1 MAVAVAIVLQLEKK
15 QSEGHVPVV
24 LSREGRQ
31 CHYAGQ
37 EREWQDEGGRT
48 RHRQMKMPQKFH
60 FVVRPAER
68 HGVDKGHRPIFHF
81 ISFLILR
88 SIQRKSLFS
97 SFPLA
102 QNSCSSGS
110 SQTHCYGSRNLSRL
124 VGESVAATRPCPR
137 AAEPEWPPLRLLLAR
152 WLIQVA

>member
-1 MAVAVAIVLQLEKK
+1 M
-15 QSEGHVPVV
+15 PVV

-31 CHYAGQ
+31 WDYAGQ

-60 FVVRPAER
+60 FVVRPAEPER

-88 SIQRKSLFS
+88 SIQLKCLFS

-110 SQTHCYGSRNLSRL
+110 SQTPCYGSRNLSRL
-124 VGESVAATRPCPR
+124 VGESVAATRPCPTGR
-137 AAEPEWPPLRLLLAR
+137 PSESGCHFGCCLHGG
-152 WLIQVA
+152 